1 MAISPDG
8 ALPYFV
14 ADGYLVSLYPW
25 QGQRVALLTSANDLD
40 GDVMEDIL
48 NRIDA
53 AYDVYLGLT
62 GQAPAPYKLYNGLLT
77 IAEVPT
83 ALGGAANAIGYLG
96 ASGIELTTAAFD
108 QLYAGA
114 AADGTFDQTV
124 FYELGRNF
132 WFYGPQLGTVDAFVT
147 GFAIVN
153 RFVSM
158 EEAGIP
164 GSAFGALPFGE
175 FKQSI
180 LEDLAQTFFGEAG
193 TTLAN
198 TLGAATG
205 VPNGNGWGPADL
217 AASLL
222 YQVYE
227 DFGLE
232 AYARFYGDLA
242 LRPAADTPA
251 EAFGNLVAAASQATG
266 IDYGFLN
273 KDEGTAYIVGGRGDD
288 RLEADGSGNPVLGFA
303 GDDTLI
309 GTAGA
314 DRLFGDAG
322 DDVLRGGAGRD
333 ELVGG
338 AGNDTYFVDTP
349 GDRVFEGTGHGTD
362 RIVATSSYRLADGQ
376 EIEILQLAKGAGGT
390 GWAPLSL
397 TGNAFGQTLVG
408 NAGDNRLDGGGGDD
422 RLAGGL
428 GDDRLTGGSGADTF
442 VFDTRPGRG
451 NVDHVSDFASSDD
464 VFQLDHAVFSRLDI
478 GVLAP
483 GQFKILGPAKAAQA
497 AKTDAD
503 DRILY
508 KQKTGELFY
517 DADGSGRKEAVLIA
531 VLDNHATLD
540 HTDFLIV

>member
-1 MAISPDG
+1 MT
-8 ALPYFV
+8 L
-14 ADGYLVSLYPW
+14 
-25 QGQRVALLTSANDLD
+25 QRQV
-40 GDVMEDIL
+40 GFWIG
-48 NRIDA
+48 
-53 AYDVYLGLT
+53 GL
-62 GQAPAPYKLYNGLLT
+62 A
-77 IAEVPT
+77 V
-83 ALGGAANAIGYLG
+83 
-96 ASGIELTTAAFD
+96 
-108 QLYAGA
+108 
-114 AADGTFDQTV
+114 
-124 FYELGRNF
+124 
-132 WFYGPQLGTVDAFVT
+132 
-147 GFAIVN
+147 
-153 RFVSM
+153 
-158 EEAGIP
+158 
-164 GSAFGALPFGE
+164 
-175 FKQSI
+175 
-180 LEDLAQTFFGEAG
+180 
-193 TTLAN
+193 
-198 TLGAATG
+198 
-205 VPNGNGWGPADL
+205 
-217 AASLL
+217 
-222 YQVYE
+222 
-227 DFGLE
+227 
-232 AYARFYGDLA
+232 LA
-242 LRPAADTPA
+242 LA
-251 EAFGNLVAAASQATG
+251 L
-266 IDYGFLN
+266 Y
-273 KDEGTAYIVGGRGDD
+273 
-288 RLEADGSGNPVLGFA
+288 
-303 GDDTLI
+303 
-309 GTAGA
+309 
-314 DRLFGDAG
+314 
-322 DDVLRGGAGRD
+322 VLRGILLPFVAGLALAYFLDPFVSRLERLRVPRIVGALAVIDGPSPGRD

-349 GDRVFEGTGHGTD
+349 GDRVFEGTGQGTD

-451 NVDHVSDFASSDD
+451 NVDHVSDFASPDD
-464 VFQLDHAVFSRLDI
+464 VFQLDHAVFARLDI

>member
-14 ADGYLVSLYPW
+14 YDGYLVSLYPW

-40 GDVMEDIL
+40 GDVMQDIL
-48 NRIDA
+48 TRIDA
-53 AYDVYLGLT
+53 AYDVYLGIT

-83 ALGGAANAIGYLG
+83 ALGGAANAIGFLG

-114 AADGTFDQTV
+114 AEDGTFDQTV

-132 WFYGPQLGTVDAFVT
+132 WFYGPQLGDVDAFVT
-147 GFAIVN
+147 GFAIAN

-158 EEAGIP
+158 QEAGIP

-180 LEDLAQTFFGEAG
+180 LEDLAQTFFQGAG
-193 TTLAN
+193 FTLAN
-198 TLGAATG
+198 TLGTATG
-205 VPNGNGWGPADL
+205 VPNANNWGAADL

-227 DFGLE
+227 DFGLD
-232 AYARFYGDLA
+232 AYGRFYQALA
-242 LRPAADTPA
+242 GRPAADIPA
-251 EAFGNLVAAASQATG
+251 EVFGNLVAAASQATG

-273 KDEGTAYIVGGRGDD
+273 KGEGVAYIVGGRDAD
-288 RLEADGSGNPVLGFA
+288 RLEADGSGNPVLGFG

-322 DDVLRGGAGRD
+322 DDVLRGGGGRD
-333 ELVGG
+333 QLVGG
-338 AGNDTYFVDTP
+338 AGDDTYFVDRP
-349 GDRVFEGTGHGTD
+349 GDRVFEGTGQGND
-362 RIVATSSYRLADGQ
+362 RVVATSAYRLAADQ
-376 EIEILQLAKGAGGT
+376 EVEILQLAKST
-390 GWAPLSL
+390 GCANLSL
-397 TGNAFGQTLVG
+397 SGNAFGQTLIG

-428 GDDRLTGGSGADTF
+428 GGDRLTGGSGADSF
-442 VFDTRPGRG
+442 VFDTRLGHG
-451 NVDHVSDFASSDD
+451 NVDHVTDFASPDD
-464 VFQLDHAVFSRLDI
+464 VFRLDHAVFSRLAI
-478 GVLAP
+478 GALAP
-483 GQFKILGPAKAAQA
+483 EQFKTLGLAKA
-497 AKTDAD
+497 DAD

-508 KQKTGELFY
+508 KQKSGELFY
-517 DADGSGRKEAVLIA
+517 DADGSGRKEAVLVA